1 MKQSAIIAVLL
12 LIASMSIHMYA
23 DARMT
28 DAERKR
34 QLAIASK
41 VVDNMEHSGE
51 LLATV
56 IKLSDAISED
66 RFRYY
71 IQQTTLQI
79 ARIDAYSDELMRK
92 GFIKRFTMTKLDL
105 KLNELRRTLA
115 GLSSSTTRKRR
126 DIIRKKYSQYQCSF
140 DQCGSPSKTCREY
153 CRESN
158 QFIYDAIEYNVIG
171 FLEE

>member
-1 MKQSAIIAVLL
+1 MKRSIIIAILL
-12 LIASMSIHMYA
+12 MIASTSIHLYA

-41 VVDNMEHSGE
+41 VVDSMELSGE

-56 IKLSDAISED
+56 IKLSDTISEEQ
-66 RFRYY
+66 FRYY
-71 IQQTTLQI
+71 IQQITRQI
-79 ARIDAYSDELMRK
+79 ARIDAYSDELNRK
-92 GFIKRFTMTKLDL
+92 GFVS
-105 KLNELRRTLA
+105 NELDELRQTLA
-115 GLSSSTTRKRR
+115 TLSSSTTRKRR

-140 DQCGSPSKTCREY
+140 DQCGSPSKNCREY
-153 CRESN
+153 CRESH
-158 QFIYDAIEYNVIG
+158 QFIYDAKEYNVIG